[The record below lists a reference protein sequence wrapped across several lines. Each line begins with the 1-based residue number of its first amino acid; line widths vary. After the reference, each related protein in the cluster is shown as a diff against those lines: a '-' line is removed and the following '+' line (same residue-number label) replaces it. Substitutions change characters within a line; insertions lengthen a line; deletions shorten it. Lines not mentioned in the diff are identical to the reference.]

1 MAPACRF
8 EPLSREP
15 SPEDRAGAGEEPP
28 PSILSPEEQ
37 LAVQRMLL
45 RMRLFRPHLY
55 KVLKAW
61 IESLEHRAEPSGYSH
76 GAYRGWYADQAKRLR
91 LSENGVKRRL
101 RAAQRWLAKRTRKEL
116 GR

>member
-8 EPLSREP
+8 EPMSREP
-15 SPEDRAGAGEEPP
+15 SPEDRASAGEEA
-28 PSILSPEEQ
+28 PSPFLSPDEQ
-37 LAVQRMLL
+37 EVVQRTLR

-55 KVLKAW
+55 KVLRAW

-76 GAYRGWYADQAKRLR
+76 GAYRGWYVDQAKKLR

-101 RAAQRWLAKRTRKEL
+101 RAAQSWLAKRTRKEL